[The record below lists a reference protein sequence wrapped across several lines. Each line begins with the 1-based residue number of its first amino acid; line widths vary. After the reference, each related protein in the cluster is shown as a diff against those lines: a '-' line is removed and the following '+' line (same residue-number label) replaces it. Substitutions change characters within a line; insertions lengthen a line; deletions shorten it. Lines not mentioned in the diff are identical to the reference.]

1 VPTIFRFQGFNI
13 MIFVDDHAPAH
24 VHAIGHNGF
33 FVFELA
39 CPSGLISIRE
49 SKGIKRS
56 DERALEDFLNDNVVI
71 LCERWREI
79 HG

>member
-1 VPTIFRFQGFNI
+1 MPTILRFLGFNV
-13 MIFVDDHAPAH
+13 MIFVDDHHPAH
-24 VHAIGHNGF
+24 VHAIGHNGYI
-33 FVFELA
+33 VFDLG
-39 CPSGLISIRE
+39 CPDGPVAVQE
-49 SKGIKRS
+49 SKGLKRS